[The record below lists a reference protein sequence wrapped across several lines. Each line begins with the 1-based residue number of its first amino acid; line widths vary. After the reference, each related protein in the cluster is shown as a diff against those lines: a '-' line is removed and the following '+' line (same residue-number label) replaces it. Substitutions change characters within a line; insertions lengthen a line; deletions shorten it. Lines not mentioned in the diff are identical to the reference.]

1 MCGIV
6 GYLKLTPE
14 SADWSHQLPEA
25 TNAIASRGPD
35 AQAYANMGNAGLGH
49 VRLSILDVS
58 EAGNQPMYA
67 HNGRYT
73 IVYNGEIFNFK
84 KHREELIAA
93 GVQLTSDTDTE
104 VLLHMYINEGASFL
118 NKLNG
123 FFALAIYHKDK
134 DELFIARD
142 RIGIKPLHY
151 YQDDSHLAFGSE
163 LKGLLKF
170 PIKRELDQTTLR
182 LYLQLTYIPHPYS
195 MLKKVRRLEPGHY
208 LQVTNGKV
216 ENHQYYE
223 VERKPNLAFKN
234 EETSFKAFQ
243 DLMDE
248 SVRMRMLSDVPLGAF
263 LSGGI
268 DSSVIVALASRY
280 TDQLKTYSVGF
291 ADEPFFDETSY
302 AELVAKQYKTDHT
315 VFKLKNDD
323 MFYNLFDMLN
333 QIDEP
338 FADSSSIAVNILCQQ
353 TRKHVTVALSGDGAD
368 ELFGGYNK
376 YYAEYRL
383 RKGGLAVQGAK
394 ALAPIW
400 KALPKSR
407 NSKVTNLFRQLDK
420 LATSAKLSPS
430 ERYWFMVSF
439 LPQDQAS
446 KLLKNNL
453 DSDAFSERKD
463 FILRNL
469 PDSSTSIYQMDDVLY
484 SDLHLVLPNDMLT
497 KVDLMSMSHGLEVRV
512 PFLDHRIAE
521 FAFSL
526 PFDQKIND
534 KLRKRIVQESFRSL
548 LPEELFNRPKHG
560 FEVPILKWFRNELND
575 LIMNDLLGDAFVQ
588 AQGIFELSEIQELKR
603 KLMSSDPGD
612 SATHIWTLIVFQHWW
627 KRFLN

>member
-14 SADWSHQLPEA
+14 SADWGQQLPEA
-25 TNAIASRGPD
+25 TNSISSRGPD
-35 AQAYANMGNAGLGH
+35 AQAFVNTGNVGLGH
-49 VRLSILDVS
+49 VRLSIMDVS
-58 EAGNQPMYA
+58 DAGTQPMYA
-67 HNGRYT
+67 HDGRYS
-73 IVYNGEIFNFK
+73 IVYNGEVYNFK
-84 KHREELIAA
+84 KYREELVSK
-93 GVQLTSDTDTE
+93 GVQLNSNTDTE
-104 VLLHMYINEGASFL
+104 VLLHMYIEEGPSFL

-123 FFALAIYHKDK
+123 FFALAIYDKDK

-151 YQDDSHLAFGSE
+151 YQDESHLAFGSE

-195 MLKKVRRLEPGHY
+195 MLKGIRRLEPGHY
-208 LQVTNGKV
+208 LKVSQGKV

-223 VERKPNLAFKN
+223 VERKPNPEFKD
-234 EETSFKAFQ
+234 ETVSFKAFQ

-268 DSSVIVALASRY
+268 DSSAIVAIASRY
-280 TDQLKTYSVGF
+280 TDQLKTYSIGY
-291 ADEPFFDETSY
+291 ADEPYFDETSF
-302 AELVAKQYKTDHT
+302 AELVAKKYKTDHT

-323 MFYNLFDMLN
+323 LFANLFDMLDH
-333 QIDEP
+333 IDEP
-338 FADSSSIAVNILCQQ
+338 FADSSAIAVNILCQQ

-394 ALAPIW
+394 ALAPVW

-420 LATSAKLSPS
+420 LATSAKLSSS

-446 KLLKNNL
+446 KLLKNDLNHQ
-453 DSDAFSERKD
+453 SFSERKEL
-463 FILRNL
+463 ILRNL
-469 PDSSTSIYQMDDVLY
+469 PDSSKSINQMDDVLY

-521 FAFSL
+521 FAFSI
-526 PFDQKIND
+526 PFDQKINNN
-534 KLRKRIVQESFRSL
+534 LRKRIVQESFRSL

-575 LIMNDLLGDAFVQ
+575 LIMNDLLGDTFVQ
-588 AQGIFELSEIQELKR
+588 AQGIFELSEIQLLKK
-603 KLMSSDPGD
+603 KLMSNDPGD

-627 KRFLN
+627 KRYLN